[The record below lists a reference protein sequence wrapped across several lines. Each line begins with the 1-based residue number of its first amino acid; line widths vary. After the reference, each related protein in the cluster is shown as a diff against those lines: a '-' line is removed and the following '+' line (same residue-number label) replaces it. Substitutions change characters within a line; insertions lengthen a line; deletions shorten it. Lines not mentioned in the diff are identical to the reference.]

1 MPLMN
6 QSEYARHRGIKQPS
20 VNYAIRTGRISTV
33 EHNGK
38 TLIDSDIADVQWAAN
53 AKRVRATAEPGVL
66 AQPKAPAPVP
76 DPPSEAS
83 PPPSQDLPADWQRVQ
98 DVATSRAKREQF
110 EAQIA
115 EMKAFSLAGTLVE
128 RDRTRRA
135 AIDAASALRLAFEHL
150 PTKLA
155 SRLAAESSAATIRQ
169 LLDTEI
175 RHALAEAVAELRG
188 ITSRAGPS
196 SRS

>member
-1 MPLMN
+1 MLLPLMN
-6 QSEYARHRGIKQPS
+6 QSEYARHRGITQPS
-20 VNYAIRTGRISTV
+20 VHQAIKTGRITTV
-33 EHNGK
+33 QHNGK
-38 TLIDSDIADVQWAAN
+38 TLIDSEVADKQWPMS
-53 AKRVRATAEPGVL
+53 AKRIRVAAAPKAREPISHPPPE
-66 AQPKAPAPVP
+66 AQPI
-76 DPPSEAS
+76 
-83 PPPSQDLPADWQRVQ
+83 QT
-98 DVATSRAKREQF
+98 VATSRAKREQF

-115 EMKAFSLAGTLVE
+115 EMKALSLAGTLVE

-135 AIDAASALRLAFEHL
+135 AIDAASALRLALEHL
-150 PTKLA
+150 PAKLA
-155 SRLAAESSAATIRQ
+155 SRLAAETQAATIRQ